1 MLDAGAAGFEGGMT
15 TRKYARLTGAS
26 TATAQRDLAAL
37 VEHGCLRAVGHG
49 CSVRY
54 ELAKDASARSG

>member
-1 MLDAGAAGFEGGMT
+1 MT

-37 VEHGCLRAVGHG
+37 AHHGCLRAVGHG
-49 CSVRY
+49 RSVRY
-54 ELAKDASARSG
+54 ELVRDLSRRS